1 MQQISIKGLSSP
13 ITVPSDWV
21 IKEAYIDPNG
31 ENICFVTPDLG
42 TVKINTTSMIID
54 PFEQQRREKRPSV
67 AKAMINGISQ
77 MVDAE
82 FNNVLNKVN
91 DYSNAKR
98 NNEKIENRFYL
109 PNNLFE
115 AVDFTEMGIIDE
127 PKDYIPNF
135 VKGEKYA
142 LSGVSCEGFEM
153 PEKVYELVGIHD
165 EYDGIALNSV
175 IVKQVS
181 GLKDKIYTLSKND
194 CDCMGIEYEEGLQ
207 LFPKHLNWKRVKE
220 VVPFDKNNLGTTPL
234 SDIDNTIRY
243 VLLKVNG
250 FKDYIDGYVMTPSG
264 KLIKEKQFE
273 DSIKIV
279 SNEPLVYEKPDVES
293 PGYILPENKALDID
307 IVYPKDL
314 IYNHGNFISSDDTI
328 YILVKLVAETH
339 NPSSIDG
346 QYGVESAFL
355 DGFNPN
361 EHFMISWDELG
372 AYTVEEYE
380 AEKARKEKLRKERI
394 AKAEQ
399 ERRKKI
405 EEEEKRIK
413 DFRKRTEEA
422 VERMKGYKI
431 ELPTFPKMPKFS
443 MENGLSSLNL
453 YMDGLDLYFGS
464 LDKSLS
470 KLTKDLGNLS
480 DTIGINLDKRMSKNK
495 MNENLFDLFK
505 L

>member
-1 MQQISIKGLSSP
+1 
-13 ITVPSDWV
+13 
-21 IKEAYIDPNG
+21 
-31 ENICFVTPDLG
+31 
-42 TVKINTTSMIID
+42 
-54 PFEQQRREKRPSV
+54 
-67 AKAMINGISQ
+67 
-77 MVDAE
+77 
-82 FNNVLNKVN
+82 
-91 DYSNAKR
+91 
-98 NNEKIENRFYL
+98 
-109 PNNLFE
+109 
-115 AVDFTEMGIIDE
+115 
-127 PKDYIPNF
+127 
-135 VKGEKYA
+135 
-142 LSGVSCEGFEM
+142 
-153 PEKVYELVGIHD
+153 
-165 EYDGIALNSV
+165 
-175 IVKQVS
+175 
-181 GLKDKIYTLSKND
+181 
-194 CDCMGIEYEEGLQ
+194 
-207 LFPKHLNWKRVKE
+207 
-220 VVPFDKNNLGTTPL
+220 
-234 SDIDNTIRY
+234 
-243 VLLKVNG
+243 
-250 FKDYIDGYVMTPSG
+250 
-264 KLIKEKQFE
+264 
-273 DSIKIV
+273 
-279 SNEPLVYEKPDVES
+279 
-293 PGYILPENKALDID
+293 
-307 IVYPKDL
+307 
-314 IYNHGNFISSDDTI
+314 
-328 YILVKLVAETH
+328 LVAETH